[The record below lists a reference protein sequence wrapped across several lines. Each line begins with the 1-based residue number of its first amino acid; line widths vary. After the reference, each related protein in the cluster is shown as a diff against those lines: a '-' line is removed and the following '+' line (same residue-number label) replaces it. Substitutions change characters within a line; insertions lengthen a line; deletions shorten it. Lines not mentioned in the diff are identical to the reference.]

1 MKITLKNL
9 HEATAQEVFDQVKNH
24 LITQGEQSLNSGGLC
39 LYRNANGLS
48 CAAGCLISE
57 EEYSPNF
64 ETNLWGDLIKKDLV
78 PSAHSDLIGELQQI
92 HDQWEESAEN
102 GMNMSDSLEA
112 CADNYGLVFKR

>member
-24 LITQGEQSLNSGGLC
+24 LINQGEQSLNSGGLC

-57 EEYSPNF
+57 EEYSTNF
-64 ETNLWGDLIKKDLV
+64 EMNLWGDLIKKNLV
-78 PSAHSDLIGELQQI
+78 PSTHSDLIGELQQI

-112 CADNYGLVFKR
+112 CADNHGLVFKR